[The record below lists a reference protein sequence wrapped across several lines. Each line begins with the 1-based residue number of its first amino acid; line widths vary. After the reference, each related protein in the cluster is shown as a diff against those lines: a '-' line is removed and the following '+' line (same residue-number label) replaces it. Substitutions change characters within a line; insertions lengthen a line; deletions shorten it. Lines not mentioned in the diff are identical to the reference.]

1 MGLMKRL
8 LGGGSGES
16 KSSEIAQSESSIQS
30 STVFAPAG
38 GFSPNKPGKFE
49 NIRSAPLLE
58 GPRYFT
64 ADEADKLEE
73 LARQKKAQ
81 VKPTETALR
90 ALGRVEKAD
99 ASVQSAY
106 YREYASRV
114 ASAELK
120 KITAKQQFATHL
132 HGLRAPYA
140 SLGAG
145 LGRAEN
151 KATAA
156 VAAIKAGLR

>member
-1 MGLMKRL
+1 MGLMSRL
-8 LGGGSGES
+8 LGSSGES
-16 KSSEIAQSESSIQS
+16 KSSEISQSTANIQA

-58 GPRYFT
+58 EPRYFT

-81 VKPTETALR
+81 VKPTEQALH
-90 ALGRVEKAD
+90 ALGQVERAD
-99 ASVQSAY
+99 AKVQSAY
-106 YREYASRV
+106 YREYAPRV

-120 KITAKQQFATHL
+120 KIAAKQQYAAHL

-140 SLGAG
+140 ALGAG
-145 LGRAEN
+145 LSRAEN